1 MGKKIHMPLALVV
14 ILLSAISISF
24 VTKKEKKTVLRHV
37 VSFQFKAE
45 ISSEMRA
52 QAVKDF
58 LDLKNRIPEIKKFE
72 GGENVS
78 VEGYDK
84 GFTHCFVLTFENE
97 EGRSVYIPH
106 PAHIEVS
113 KKNKPL
119 MKDLF
124 VVDYWGEEWQRER
137 AAK

>member
-1 MGKKIHMPLALVV
+1 MPLALVV
-14 ILLSAISISF
+14 ILLAAISISF

-45 ISSEMRA
+45 ISSERRA

-124 VVDYWGEEWQRER
+124 VVDYWGEE
-137 AAK
+137 